1 LLARWILEVRL
12 QNRGWAISTVEMSNV
27 TGRVLGL
34 YGSPRRGGNSEILLD
49 EFLRGCT
56 DAGAQAERIVL
67 AKLNMKGC
75 LGCDGCE
82 ESGECVQKDDME
94 SLYRSLE
101 QHDRIVLASPIYFYG
116 VTSQTKAVIDRSQAL
131 WCRKYR
137 LQKSDQGRDQGRVRK
152 GFFISV
158 GATKGKNLFEG
169 TILTIRYFF
178 DAIDVEYSGE
188 LLYKKVDSK
197 GAIRDHPTALKD
209 CYEAGR
215 AFVVT

>member
-1 LLARWILEVRL
+1 
-12 QNRGWAISTVEMSNV
+12 MM
-27 TGRVLGL
+27 
-34 YGSPRRGGNSEILLD
+34 LD

-67 AKLNMKGC
+67 SQLNMKGC
-75 LGCDGCE
+75 LGCDACE
-82 ESGECVQKDDME
+82 ETGECVQADDME
-94 SLYRSLE
+94 GVYQSLE

-116 VTSQTKAVIDRSQAL
+116 VTSQTKALIDRSQAL

-137 LQKSDQGRDQGRVRK
+137 LGKSGKDRGHGRPRK

-169 TILTIRYFF
+169 TVLTIRYFF

-188 LLYKKVDSK
+188 LLYKKIDSK

-209 CYEAGR
+209 CYQAGR
-215 AFVVT
+215 DFVST